1 MANFYKRRTDSF
13 VLSFLRPFGSGR
25 EALSVCHDR
34 LVGLYQ
40 FERVLDRKFV
50 ALDSLH
56 QIRIVGE
63 SLFGEP
69 DEVFLRA
76 FGVLSRG
83 ADRQYPRG
91 GFVFEFYVAPAFFLR
106 SSAQA
111 GRLFRFAEFG
121 QLRDAVLAPV
131 IFAKQDGHPVTAFL
145 FFSVRRV
152 RFEHSVANLPDIIDG
167 IAVEPDHDDA
177 VDLPDRIAAGL
188 GGGTLAQI
196 NVLDRRIERR
206 AEVSF
211 LLCAVLHDQGSRS
224 LCRYGLNR
232 QNNRQAQR

>member
-1 MANFYKRRTDSF
+1 M
-13 VLSFLRPFGSGR
+13 
-25 EALSVCHDR
+25 SVCHDR

-91 GFVFEFYVAPAFFLR
+91 GFVFEFYVAPALH
-106 SSAQA
+106 SPDGQ
-111 GRLFRFAEFG
+111 GAEF
-121 QLRDAVLAPV
+121 
-131 IFAKQDGHPVTAFL
+131 
-145 FFSVRRV
+145 FFFR
-152 RFEHSVANLPDIIDG
+152 
-167 IAVEPDHDDA
+167 A
-177 VDLPDRIAAGL
+177 VDLHFLGVLLQVLRKAAEGVPQKEPHRKTRCI
-188 GGGTLAQI
+188 GCQTQ
-196 NVLDRRIERR
+196 
-206 AEVSF
+206 
-211 LLCAVLHDQGSRS
+211 
-224 LCRYGLNR
+224 
-232 QNNRQAQR
+232 